1 MKNHTPTCADKLKA
15 LADTTRLAVLESL
28 MDQPRLVSEL
38 LQTLDIEQ
46 SLLSHHL
53 AHLRE
58 VGLVESTRSGKTVRY
73 QLSPDVAMSTTA
85 NALDL
90 GCCQLSFP
98 IQHKKHPQR

>member
-1 MKNHTPTCADKLKA
+1 MKTHAPTCAEKLKA

-28 MDQPRLVSEL
+28 LDQPKLVSEL
-38 LQTLDIEQ
+38 MSLLDIEQ

-58 VGLVESTRSGKTVRY
+58 AGLVQSVRKGKTVRY
-73 QLSPDVAMSTTA
+73 QLAPDVVMSTAA

-98 IQHKKHPQR
+98 TQFKKRT